1 MLEGVSLQNVLM
13 LGGLAVIGFF
23 LFRTSR
29 GFLFRAPSKSTTPA
43 EIQKILGERS
53 RDSALADAPAE
64 VLRWHVEL
72 HDTARDLKAELDSKL
87 AAIQAATIAA
97 KQATQEAEAAITQLQ
112 DERRA
117 LETLRREQANS

>member
-1 MLEGVSLQNVLM
+1 M

-97 KQATQEAEAAITQLQ
+97 KLATQEAEAAIAQLQ